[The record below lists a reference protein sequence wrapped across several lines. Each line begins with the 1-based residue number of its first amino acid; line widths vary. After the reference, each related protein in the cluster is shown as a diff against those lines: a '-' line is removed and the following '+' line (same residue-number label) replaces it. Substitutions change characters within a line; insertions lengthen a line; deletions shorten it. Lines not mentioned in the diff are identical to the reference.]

1 VGRPRLVIVQ
11 DALRLRLS
19 WVDAL
24 RGPFDVHLLPATK
37 SPLRGVREVRPD
49 VALIGL
55 GARPGP
61 GLRLCLALH
70 SERQTVRV
78 AVADPTGQVTAQDA
92 IEQHLADG
100 LWSGAPALDDL
111 PAFVHGVLAGAR
123 PVVRGPA
130 ESPRW
135 WRRALG
141 RGGHE
146 GGSH

>member
-1 VGRPRLVIVQ
+1 MGRPRLVIVQ
-11 DALRLRLS
+11 DTLRLRLA

-24 RGPFDVHLLPATK
+24 RGPFDVHLLPPTK

-78 AVADPTGQVTAQDA
+78 AVADPSGQVTQALAVD
-92 IEQHLADG
+92 QHLADG
-100 LWSGAPALDDL
+100 LWSGAPGLDRL
-111 PAFVHGVLAGAR
+111 PAFLHAVLAGDR
-123 PVVRGPA
+123 PVVRGPVRH
-130 ESPRW
+130 SRW

-141 RGGHE
+141 RAEPDGGVH
-146 GGSH
+146 